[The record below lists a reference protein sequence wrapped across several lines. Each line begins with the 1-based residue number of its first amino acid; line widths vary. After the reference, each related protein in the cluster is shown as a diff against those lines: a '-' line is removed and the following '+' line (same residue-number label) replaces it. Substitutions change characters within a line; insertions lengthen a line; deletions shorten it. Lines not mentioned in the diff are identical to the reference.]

1 MPDTTV
7 GAPNTVNPTQP
18 LLWMQGYAAQVSDI
32 EVMAQL
38 MAKNQTVLSIL
49 SSRQATLQV
58 VSGFWARGDTRG
70 ALTALL
76 QSSGVIS
83 AHTA

>member
-1 MPDTTV
+1 M
-7 GAPNTVNPTQP
+7 
-18 LLWMQGYAAQVSDI
+18 LLRMQGYVAQVSDI

-38 MAKNQTVLSIL
+38 MAKTQTVRSIL

-58 VSGFWARGDTRG
+58 VSSFWAKGDIRG

-76 QSSGVIS
+76 QSSGVTLHWQS
-83 AHTA
+83 YQSSTCFVPRKAE

>member
-1 MPDTTV
+1 MPDTMV
-7 GAPNTVNPTQP
+7 GTPNTVNPKQL
-18 LLWMQGYAAQVSDI
+18 LLWMQGYTAQVSDI

-38 MAKNQTVLSIL
+38 MAKKQTVLSIL

-83 AHTA
+83 ACTA